1 MGIEIG
7 AQLDALW
14 RSLFLG
20 AAFAL
25 LYDGLRA
32 LRLRRRPRRALT
44 DLLDALYCLF
54 LAAALLAFTLRI
66 GQGELRLYMLAFIA
80 LGAYLSFALLSPLLR
95 PLWDF
100 WADCLFAFARLLRAP
115 LLLVKKYYGKL
126 HKFAKKLF
134 LFSRRTL
141 IIEITN
147 GRRGVPAAPRN
158 EGEVCS
164 MAEEKT
170 ARKKQGGGTL
180 PKLLLL
186 ALLLLIGAHLLN
198 LRQEISRAEAEKQ
211 TLSAQLE
218 QQQRENDS
226 LSSALEK
233 ADDPEYLQEL
243 AREQLDMVSPG
254 EKVFYDVSN

>member
-1 MGIEIG
+1 
-7 AQLDALW
+7 
-14 RSLFLG
+14 
-20 AAFAL
+20 
-25 LYDGLRA
+25 
-32 LRLRRRPRRALT
+32 
-44 DLLDALYCLF
+44 
-54 LAAALLAFTLRI
+54 
-66 GQGELRLYMLAFIA
+66 
-80 LGAYLSFALLSPLLR
+80 
-95 PLWDF
+95 
-100 WADCLFAFARLLRAP
+100 
-115 LLLVKKYYGKL
+115 
-126 HKFAKKLF
+126 
-134 LFSRRTL
+134 
-141 IIEITN
+141 
-147 GRRGVPAAPRN
+147 
-158 EGEVCS
+158 

-233 ADDPEYLQEL
+233 ADDPEYLHEL

>member
-1 MGIEIG
+1 
-7 AQLDALW
+7 
-14 RSLFLG
+14 
-20 AAFAL
+20 
-25 LYDGLRA
+25 
-32 LRLRRRPRRALT
+32 
-44 DLLDALYCLF
+44 
-54 LAAALLAFTLRI
+54 
-66 GQGELRLYMLAFIA
+66 
-80 LGAYLSFALLSPLLR
+80 
-95 PLWDF
+95 
-100 WADCLFAFARLLRAP
+100 
-115 LLLVKKYYGKL
+115 
-126 HKFAKKLF
+126 
-134 LFSRRTL
+134 
-141 IIEITN
+141 
-147 GRRGVPAAPRN
+147 
-158 EGEVCS
+158 

-170 ARKKQGGGTL
+170 ARKKQGGGAL

-186 ALLLLIGAHLLN
+186 ALLLLIGAH

>member
-1 MGIEIG
+1 
-7 AQLDALW
+7 
-14 RSLFLG
+14 
-20 AAFAL
+20 
-25 LYDGLRA
+25 
-32 LRLRRRPRRALT
+32 
-44 DLLDALYCLF
+44 
-54 LAAALLAFTLRI
+54 
-66 GQGELRLYMLAFIA
+66 
-80 LGAYLSFALLSPLLR
+80 
-95 PLWDF
+95 
-100 WADCLFAFARLLRAP
+100 
-115 LLLVKKYYGKL
+115 
-126 HKFAKKLF
+126 
-134 LFSRRTL
+134 
-141 IIEITN
+141 
-147 GRRGVPAAPRN
+147 
-158 EGEVCS
+158 

-243 AREQLDMVSPG
+243 AREQLDMVSTPSSFSRIRLHR
-254 EKVFYDVSN
+254 KRRRIAAVFVFLTFF

>member
-1 MGIEIG
+1 
-7 AQLDALW
+7 
-14 RSLFLG
+14 
-20 AAFAL
+20 
-25 LYDGLRA
+25 
-32 LRLRRRPRRALT
+32 
-44 DLLDALYCLF
+44 
-54 LAAALLAFTLRI
+54 
-66 GQGELRLYMLAFIA
+66 
-80 LGAYLSFALLSPLLR
+80 
-95 PLWDF
+95 
-100 WADCLFAFARLLRAP
+100 
-115 LLLVKKYYGKL
+115 
-126 HKFAKKLF
+126 
-134 LFSRRTL
+134 
-141 IIEITN
+141 
-147 GRRGVPAAPRN
+147 
-158 EGEVCS
+158 

-180 PKLLLL
+180 PKLLL